1 MNTFKRTGSSIL
13 SCLLILSMLLSVLVV
28 PSFAATS
35 LDSRVEAAIQWAISI
50 ANDNSHGYSQA
61 NRNGP
66 DYDCSSFV
74 STAFKKGG
82 FSVSG
87 SLNTSS
93 MKAAFEKAG
102 FTSYKKGDVSI
113 QRGDILLKPGS
124 HVELYL
130 GDNTCVAAHS
140 DYDGKTGDGNG
151 KEIQVRT
158 KNYCTFCKQ
167 ANYTYVLR
175 YNGKTTNSY
184 TYSFNFNANGG
195 SLGTTGAF
203 TTSYG
208 KEFQIL
214 NTTCTRSGYTWAGWN
229 VKRNNDNKWYVAG
242 KGWCTDSQISS
253 NGYTKKVYSNYQTCT
268 LDDSWIN
275 GLSGN
280 GSYTFYA
287 VWVRERDTRIMIFMS
302 PYGQDVDHITA
313 KNAATGS
320 GYAQDWIYPWY
331 VIYDLNTGA
340 LYNTYEDK
348 NYAVELSIYD
358 PNGNLVHSYNYTDS
372 PDANWIGIKPQM
384 SGTYTAKAVL
394 TGDIS
399 ATVSTS
405 YTVSYDA
412 DLISSRDTISLNLNG
427 TNQVTTTFTPIGGY
441 PGNMGVS
448 YSYDHS
454 IIEKVSGS
462 WSNDVFSL
470 TVKGLK
476 CGSTNIV
483 MNLYENYMG
492 NKNVVATVTVPVTV
506 TADKYT
512 ITYNANGGIGAPVSQ
527 TKTYGQP
534 LTLSSTKPTRT
545 GYTFLAWSTSSSA
558 TSPIYYAGDSYT
570 ANTGATLY
578 AVWKADTYTVSYN
591 ANGGTGAPSSQTKTY
606 GQPLTLSSTK
616 PTRAG
621 YTFLGWS
628 TNSSATIA
636 TYQPGTSYN
645 NNENVTLYAVWEKSG
660 TIYGKCGDKVSYIY
674 KLDIGFVN
682 IQPTFVNSDTY
693 ENVYDF
699 DGDTNIKSVVFQAGV
714 SSVGNYMFRDCS
726 ALQKLDFYS
735 TNGDAACIQSIGIC
749 AFMGCSSL
757 TEVILPDGLK
767 TIKTLAFSDSGL
779 KEITVPK
786 SVTQIDVG
794 AFDSD
799 VTICGYINSA
809 AEQYAKANGN
819 KFIALDAPKL
829 TSISIATMPSQ
840 TEYQVGDA
848 LFNLF
853 GLTVELKYSDNSTKI
868 ISSGFEADG
877 FDTLTA
883 GMKTITV
890 SYEDKTTSFNVYVKE
905 KILLGDLNGDGTI
918 DAGDAVIISRY
929 DAGEITLTADQLK
942 AGDVNGDGIVD
953 AGDAVIISRYD
964 AGLIHDID

>member
-1 MNTFKRTGSSIL
+1 M
-13 SCLLILSMLLSVLVV
+13 
-28 PSFAATS
+28 
-35 LDSRVEAAIQWAISI
+35 
-50 ANDNSHGYSQA
+50 
-61 NRNGP
+61 
-66 DYDCSSFV
+66 
-74 STAFKKGG
+74 
-82 FSVSG
+82 
-87 SLNTSS
+87 
-93 MKAAFEKAG
+93 
-102 FTSYKKGDVSI
+102 
-113 QRGDILLKPGS
+113 
-124 HVELYL
+124 
-130 GDNTCVAAHS
+130 
-140 DYDGKTGDGNG
+140 
-151 KEIQVRT
+151 
-158 KNYCTFCKQ
+158 
-167 ANYTYVLR
+167 
-175 YNGKTTNSY
+175 
-184 TYSFNFNANGG
+184 
-195 SLGTTGAF
+195 
-203 TTSYG
+203 
-208 KEFQIL
+208 
-214 NTTCTRSGYTWAGWN
+214 
-229 VKRNNDNKWYVAG
+229 
-242 KGWCTDSQISS
+242 
-253 NGYTKKVYSNYQTCT
+253 
-268 LDDSWIN
+268 
-275 GLSGN
+275 
-280 GSYTFYA
+280 
-287 VWVRERDTRIMIFMS
+287 
-302 PYGQDVDHITA
+302 
-313 KNAATGS
+313 
-320 GYAQDWIYPWY
+320 
-331 VIYDLNTGA
+331 IYDLNTGA

-512 ITYNANGGIGAPVSQ
+512 ITYNANGGI
-527 TKTYGQP
+527 
-534 LTLSSTKPTRT
+534 
-545 GYTFLAWSTSSSA
+545 
-558 TSPIYYAGDSYT
+558 
-570 ANTGATLY
+570 
-578 AVWKADTYTVSYN
+578 
-591 ANGGTGAPSSQTKTY
+591 GAPSSQTKTY

-942 AGDVNGDGIVD
+942 AGDINGDGVVD

-964 AGLIHDID
+964 AGLISTL